1 MEILALGVLLA
12 AFLLGLV
19 FGAPYVGLLRRLG
32 IGKNIRPEGP
42 HTHYVKQGIPTMG
55 GLLFIGVASAL
66 WALVL
71 VLLPAD
77 ARDDFIPQ
85 TIVPVGVLLAVGVL
99 GAIDDL
105 VNVRYGFG
113 IRGRH
118 KLIWQTIVGLAAA
131 IYIQRHFGVTEIYV
145 PLVGKW
151 EIGPVLEVAGGAP
164 LSPVFILLALFTI
177 VAMSNAVNLADG
189 MDGLAGGLAVFA
201 FLSIAFVSAARG
213 YPWLVV
219 LCSALVG
226 ALLAF
231 LWFNVHPAEMI
242 MGDTGA
248 LALGATLAAVALTTG
263 FVLLL
268 PVLGII
274 FVAETVSV
282 IVQVGSFKLRGK
294 RIFRMSPLHN
304 HFELIG
310 WAEEKVTIRFW
321 LIGALAGIVAAIL
334 AFATPR

>member
-1 MEILALGVLLA
+1 MAILALGVLLA

-19 FGAPYVGLLRRLG
+19 LGSPYIGLLRRFRVG
-32 IGKNIRPEGP
+32 QNIRPEGP
-42 HTHYVKQGIPTMG
+42 QTHYVKQGIPTMG
-55 GLLFIGVASAL
+55 GALFIGVTSVL

-71 VLLPAD
+71 ALLPQD

-85 TIVPVGVLLAVGVL
+85 TIVPIGVLIAVGAL

-118 KLIWQTIVGLAAA
+118 KLVWQTIVGFAAA
-131 IYIQRHFGVTEIYV
+131 LYIQRHFGITGVYV
-145 PLVGKW
+145 PLVGEW
-151 EIGPVLEVAGGAP
+151 EIGPVIFVG
-164 LSPVFILLALFTI
+164 LALFTI
-177 VAMSNAVNLADG
+177 VAMSNAVNLTDG

-201 FLSIAFVSAARG
+201 FLSVAFIAAARE
-213 YPWLVV
+213 YPWLEV
-219 LCSALVG
+219 LSFALVG
-226 ALLAF
+226 ALLAY
-231 LWFNVHPAEMI
+231 LWFNVHPAEVI
-242 MGDTGA
+242 MGDTGS
-248 LALGATLAAVALTTG
+248 LALGATLATVALTTG

-282 IVQVGSFKLRGK
+282 ILQVGSFKMRGK

-334 AFATPR
+334 AFATPK

>member
-1 MEILALGVLLA
+1 VEILALGVLLS

-19 FGAPYVGLLRRLG
+19 SGAPYIGLLRRFR
-32 IGKNIRPEGP
+32 IGQNIRPEGP
-42 HTHYVKQGIPTMG
+42 RTHYVKQGIPTMG
-55 GLLFIGVASAL
+55 GALFIAVTSAL
-66 WALVL
+66 WLF
-71 VLLPAD
+71 VLLLLPESE
-77 ARDDFIPQ
+77 RDEYIPQ
-85 TIVPVGVLLAVGVL
+85 TIVPIGALVFVGIL

-118 KLIWQTIVGLAAA
+118 KLVWQVIVGLVAA
-131 IYIQRHFGVTEIYV
+131 IYIQRHFGVTGIYV
-145 PLVGKW
+145 PLVGEL
-151 EIGPVLEVAGGAP
+151 EIGGALFVA
-164 LSPVFILLALFTI
+164 LALFTI
-177 VAMSNAVNLADG
+177 VAMSNGVNLTDG
-189 MDGLAGGLAVFA
+189 MDGLAGGTAVFA
-201 FLSIAFVSAARG
+201 FLSIAFIAAARG
-213 YPWLVV
+213 FPWLVV
-219 LCSALVG
+219 FCSAMVG

-231 LWFNVHPAEMI
+231 LWFNVHPAEVI

-248 LALGATLAAVALTTG
+248 LALGATLATIALTTG

-268 PVLGII
+268 PVLGVI

-282 IVQVGSFKLRGK
+282 MIQVGAFKLRGK
-294 RIFRMSPLHN
+294 RVFRMSPLHN

>member
-1 MEILALGVLLA
+1 MLLS

-19 FGAPYVGLLRRLG
+19 LGAPYIRALRRFR
-32 IGKNIRPEGP
+32 IGQNIRPEGP
-42 HTHYVKQGIPTMG
+42 QSHYVKQGIPTMG
-55 GLLFIGVASAL
+55 GALFIGVTSVL
-66 WALVL
+66 WLF
-71 VLLPAD
+71 VLLLLPQVQ
-77 ARDDFIPQ
+77 RDVFIPQ
-85 TIVPVGVLLAVGVL
+85 TIVPIGTLIAVGLL

-118 KLIWQTIVGLAAA
+118 KLVWQLIVGLVAA
-131 IYIQRHFGVTEIYV
+131 IYIQRHFGITGVYI
-145 PLVGKW
+145 PLVGEW
-151 EIGPVLEVAGGAP
+151 EIGGGLFVA
-164 LSPVFILLALFTI
+164 LALFTI
-177 VAMSNAVNLADG
+177 VAMSNGVNLTDG
-189 MDGLAGGLAVFA
+189 MDGLAGGTAVFA
-201 FLSIAFVSAARG
+201 FLSVAFIAASIQF
-213 YPWLVV
+213 PWLTVF
-219 LCSALVG
+219 CAAMVG
-226 ALLAF
+226 AILAF
-231 LWFNVHPAEMI
+231 LWFNVHPAEVI

-248 LALGATLAAVALTTG
+248 LALGATLATIALTTG

-282 IVQVGSFKLRGK
+282 MIQVGSFKLRGK

-321 LIGALAGIVAAIL
+321 LIGAVAGIAAAVL
-334 AFATPR
+334 AYATPK